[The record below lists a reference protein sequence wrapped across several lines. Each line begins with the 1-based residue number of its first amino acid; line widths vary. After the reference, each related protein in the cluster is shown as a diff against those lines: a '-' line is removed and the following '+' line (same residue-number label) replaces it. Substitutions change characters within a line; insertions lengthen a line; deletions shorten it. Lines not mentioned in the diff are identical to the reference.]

1 LSIQAGLAPSHLVM
15 ARFGDNPVNVKTGHR
30 ANLSEIEF
38 KKFAPDGRMKL
49 SQFKRMCI
57 EKNYEDVEA
66 EEMEAAFVRLNTS
79 ASGYITYA
87 EYLEWWKTGIFDDAQ
102 RQMGLKFQSQEEKDV
117 VTRARSSFLEGTG
130 GFEAMTKE
138 QFRLK
143 CYIAGYCL
151 TDEELD
157 EAFFGIDKD
166 YSGKVEFVEYLRWRL
181 QDDRFAHLQFEDDN
195 AAYVHEIAEFFREYD
210 TNLKGYLSVQQ
221 FTPLYESLVA
231 AGRIQAP
238 ITDVIQQLDVDGED
252 SVKLNDFVRWYSYN
266 DAETETQG

>member
-1 LSIQAGLAPSHLVM
+1 M
-15 ARFGDNPVNVKTGHR
+15 ACFGDNPVHVKTGHR

-38 KKFAPDGRMKL
+38 KKFAADGKMRL

-57 EKNYEDVEA
+57 EKNYEEVE
-66 EEMEAAFVRLNTS
+66 EEELEAAFVRLNTS

-87 EYLEWWKTGIFDDAQ
+87 EYLAWWKTGIFDDAQ
-102 RQMGLKFQSQEEKDV
+102 RQTGLKFQSQEEKDV
-117 VTRARSSFLEGTG
+117 VARARSSFLQGTG
-130 GFEAMTKE
+130 GFESMTKE

-157 EAFFGIDKD
+157 EAFISIDKD
-166 YSGKVEFVEYLRWRL
+166 DSGKVEFVEYLRWRL
-181 QDDRFAHLQFEDDN
+181 QDDRFAHLQCEDES
-195 AAYVHEIAEFFREYD
+195 AVYVHQIGEFFRMYD

-221 FTPLYESLVA
+221 FTPLYESLVE

-238 ITDVIQQLDVDGED
+238 ITEVIQQLDIDGEEI
-252 SVKLNDFVRWYSYN
+252 VKLNDFVHWYSHSE
-266 DAETETQG
+266 AETEA